1 MSKIIPFVPTTIFPI
16 FGREWFSGIKAD
28 MATHS
33 AIRTKF
39 DTFRRSKRFKSLTC
53 GLRHRRVLRDETAI
67 ELARCRQDLR
77 ILRFLREML
86 EEAERLSVPPSAAVE
101 ALALTVIHT
110 GEALIRR
117 GRVCP
122 WITSDEPSSER
133 LAATRTDTRKLVV
146 AMGNSGP
153 HIVDAIGLH
162 RWMAEWCA
170 TAADEDLDLL
180 FIAISERELLTSLQ
194 ANGLSA
200 PGISVEYLEEVQ
212 RRIGTLETEAAANA
226 RAYDDVRGR
235 IDRVAKHV
243 FAPMAG
249 SEGIEREWGIAASLS
264 LYDAIK
270 CAASIEYSNRA
281 TRLAHDPTEAV
292 EELFL
297 ATAARD
303 PLFWYVGASSLLRQ
317 SNAVLGAGLKPWA
330 IALLATT
337 IKHPANIR
345 RANVPPEALATR
357 SVLAKWIAPMLVGH
371 HPDDRIADDI
381 LNRGMG
387 RSDEGMAIFAA
398 YLAGLG
404 VAPDGEPHFRNRH
417 HRQTVEQLWL
427 RLFAPSAEPMLA
439 WLASGVEAAASV
451 HGMEDS
457 EQLALEQPPDL
468 EAGVLLPA
476 AEEGLT
482 VEDDAP
488 RTWYYVPNPAAANAC
503 LVPIEIP
510 ADDGEDVF
518 DAFLRAQVAEMQI
531 KPASIMN
538 ALEYFLSMS
547 PTQRAMTPYEDLLGG
562 QRWHKLK
569 RGSMRIYVRVEPD
582 GRLLFHPYARKDWR
596 QDLVA
601 FTRRAA

>member
-1 MSKIIPFVPTTIFPI
+1 MSKIIPFVPTTTFPI
-16 FGREWFSGIKAD
+16 FGREWFSGIKVD

-33 AIRTKF
+33 AVRTRF
-39 DTFRRSKRFKSLTC
+39 DSFRRSKRFKSLTC

-122 WITSDEPSSER
+122 CNTTDEPSSER

-146 AMGNSGP
+146 AMGSSGP

-180 FIAISERELLTSLQ
+180 FIAVSERELLASLQ

-243 FAPMAG
+243 FAPI
-249 SEGIEREWGIAASLS
+249 EDTKGIEREWGIAASLS

-270 CAASIEYSNRA
+270 CAASIELSKTA

-297 ATAARD
+297 AAAARD
-303 PLFWYVGASSLLRQ
+303 PLFWYVGAISLLRQ
-317 SNAVLGAGLKPWA
+317 SNAVLGAGLKQWA
-330 IALLATT
+330 IALLAKA
-337 IKHPANIR
+337 IKHPAKIR
-345 RANVPPEALATR
+345 RATVPPEALATR
-357 SVLAKWIAPMLVGH
+357 SVLAKWITPMLVGH

-381 LNRGMG
+381 LNLGMG
-387 RSDEGMAIFAA
+387 RSDEGLAIFAA

-417 HRQTVEQLWL
+417 HRETVEQLWV

-439 WLASGVEAAASV
+439 WIASGVEAAASV

-457 EQLALEQPPDL
+457 EQIALEQPLDP
-468 EAGVLLPA
+468 EPGVLLPA
-476 AEEGLT
+476 ADEGLT

-488 RTWYYVPNPAAANAC
+488 RTWHYVPNPAAAA
-503 LVPIEIP
+503 LDPIP
-510 ADDGEDVF
+510 AVIPPDDGVAVF
-518 DAFLRAQVAEMQI
+518 ADFLRTQGAVTQI
-531 KPASIMN
+531 KTSSIMN

-547 PTQRAMTPYEDLLGG
+547 PTQRAMTPYEDLGE

-582 GRLLFHPYARKDWR
+582 GRLLFHPYARRDWR